1 MNIILNNLKNLK
13 LVKLLLSRANV
24 LILITYLT
32 RNYRFKI
39 LQDFNKRNP
48 INNLDLYYST
58 SLDSISNKKILF
70 LNVVQI
76 ID

>member
-24 LILITYLT
+24 LIPITYLT

-39 LQDFNKRNP
+39 PQDFNKRNP

>member
-1 MNIILNNLKNLK
+1 MNIILNNLK

-39 LQDFNKRNP
+39 PQDFNKRNP